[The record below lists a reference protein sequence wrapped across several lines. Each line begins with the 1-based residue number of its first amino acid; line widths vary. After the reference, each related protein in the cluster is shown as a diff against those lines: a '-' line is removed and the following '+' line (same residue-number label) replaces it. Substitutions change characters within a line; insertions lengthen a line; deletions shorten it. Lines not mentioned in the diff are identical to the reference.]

1 MIEKSIRNKCK
12 SVSMKNKMQNTG
24 ICFVAGC
31 SGGHILPCLTLAQ
44 QERTKNPQLLVLFF
58 TTNRT
63 LDTKILASA
72 TDTVTHHVALPLSS
86 ITYGKWYKLPILFWH
101 LTRSFFTSIHQLRKW
116 HPTYVLTTGSHIAIP
131 VCLAAWVLRI
141 PVKLFEVNVLPGKT
155 IKLLAYFAKEIFVCY
170 AQTKNYLPAHKCIL
184 SNYPVKCVHAD
195 RMLSSKEA
203 LQIITAQE
211 TIATENHS
219 AEKKLTPAKKTL
231 LILGG
236 SQGSLFLNQLI
247 KKVLDSNT
255 AAVQNNVCTAPE
267 KHVRDEIQI
276 IHQTGDLDQTDWKR
290 FYAQRDIPALVFTYR
305 NQMAPYYAAADTII
319 CRAGAGTLAELI
331 FFNKKSIVIPLETKA
346 TDHQLNNALA
356 CAKEHPELITVLRQN
371 ELADNTQ
378 KLESLL
384 KKLLS

>member
-1 MIEKSIRNKCK
+1 
-12 SVSMKNKMQNTG
+12 MKNKIQDTS

-44 QERTKNPQLLVLFF
+44 QERAKNPQLLVLFF
-58 TTNRT
+58 TTDRA
-63 LDTKILASA
+63 LDKKILASA
-72 TDTVTHHVALPLSS
+72 SDTVTHHVTLPLSS
-86 ITYGKWYKLPILFWH
+86 LTYGKWYKLPILFWY
-101 LTRSFFTSIHQLRKW
+101 LIRSFFTSMNQLGKW
-116 HPTYVLTTGSHIAIP
+116 HPAYVLTTGSHIAIP
-131 VCLAAWVLRI
+131 VCLAAWILRI

-155 IKLLAYFAKEIFVCY
+155 IKLLAYFAKEIFICY

-184 SNYPVKCVHAD
+184 SAYPIKCVESD
-195 RMLSSKEA
+195 RMLSAKDA

-211 TIATENHS
+211 TIATEDYS
-219 AEKKLTPAKKTL
+219 AEKILTPDKKTL

-247 KKVLDSNT
+247 KKVLDSDT
-255 AAVQNNVCTAPE
+255 APAQNNSSAAPE

-290 FYAQRDIPALVFTYR
+290 FYAQREIPALVFTYR
-305 NQMAPYYAAADTII
+305 NQMAPYYAAADIII

-346 TDHQLNNALA
+346 TDHQLNNALV

-371 ELADNTQ
+371 ELADNAQ
-378 KLESLL
+378 KLETLL
-384 KKLLS
+384 KQILA

>member
-1 MIEKSIRNKCK
+1 
-12 SVSMKNKMQNTG
+12 MKNKIQRTS

-44 QERTKNPQLLVLFF
+44 QERAKNPQLLVLFF
-58 TTNRT
+58 TTDRA
-63 LDTKILASA
+63 LDKKILASA
-72 TDTVTHHVALPLSS
+72 ADTVTHHVTLPLSS
-86 ITYGKWYKLPILFWH
+86 LAYGKWYKLPILFWH
-101 LTRSFFTSIHQLRKW
+101 LIRSFFTSIRQLRKW
-116 HPTYVLTTGSHIAIP
+116 HPAYVLTTGSHIAIP

-155 IKLLAYFAKEIFVCY
+155 ITLLAYFAQEIFICY
-170 AQTKNYLPAHKCIL
+170 AQTKNHLPAHKCIL
-184 SNYPVKCVHAD
+184 SSYPIKCVESD
-195 RMLSSKEA
+195 RILSSKEA

-211 TIATENHS
+211 KIVTES
-219 AEKKLTPAKKTL
+219 DSTEKILTHDKKTL

-247 KKVLDSNT
+247 KKVLDSDT
-255 AAVQNNVCTAPE
+255 ATTQNNASDDSE
-267 KHVRDEIQI
+267 KHVRNQIQI

-290 FYAQRDIPALVFTYR
+290 FYAQREIPALVFTYR

-356 CAKEHPELITVLRQN
+356 CSKEHPKLITVLRQN
-371 ELADNTQ
+371 ELADNAQ
-378 KLESLL
+378 KLENLL
-384 KKLLS
+384 KQLLV